1 MTAMSEVTDRGTT
14 GAPVRRLILLYDAQ
28 CPLCT
33 FLRNWLA
40 RQRQLVPLDLV
51 PAGSEEARRRCPGI
65 DHISTLSEITLV
77 GDSGQI
83 YRGPAAWVVTLWA
96 LSEYRPLSHKFST
109 PRAPASRAP
118 RSSPPPSTARP
129 TGTSRSG
136 RPGAAPTAGR
146 TAGCTT
152 ASTAGRTTAPR
163 PATAAV
169 TCPIRL

>member
-1 MTAMSEVTDRGTT
+1 MGEVADRGTT

-96 LSEYRPLSHKFST
+96 LSEYRPLSHRFST
-109 PRAPASRAP
+109 PAG
-118 RSSPPPSTARP
+118 ARLA
-129 TGTSRSG
+129 R
-136 RPGAAPTAGR
+136 
-146 TAGCTT
+146 
-152 ASTAGRTTAPR
+152 
-163 PATAAV
+163 AAV
-169 TCPIRL
+169 LAAAKYRRTHRDRQVRTSGGGAYRRADGWVYDRVDGWTYYGPAACDGGCHVPD

>member
-1 MTAMSEVTDRGTT
+1 MGEVADRGTT

-96 LSEYRPLSHKFST
+96 LSEYRPLSHRFST
-109 PRAPASRAP
+109 PAG
-118 RSSPPPSTARP
+118 ARL
-129 TGTSRSG
+129 
-136 RPGAAPTAGR
+136 AR
-146 TAGCTT
+146 TAVLAAAKYRQTHRDQRFRKSGGGAYRRADGWVYDRVDGWTYYGPAACDGGCHV
-152 ASTAGRTTAPR
+152 PD
-163 PATAAV
+163 
-169 TCPIRL
+169 

>member
-1 MTAMSEVTDRGTT
+1 MSEVADRGTT

-96 LSEYRPLSHKFST
+96 LSEYRPLSHRFST
-109 PRAPASRAP
+109 PAG
-118 RSSPPPSTARP
+118 ARLA
-129 TGTSRSG
+129 R
-136 RPGAAPTAGR
+136 
-146 TAGCTT
+146 
-152 ASTAGRTTAPR
+152 
-163 PATAAV
+163 AAV
-169 TCPIRL
+169 LAAAKYRRTHRDQQVRKAGGGAYRKADGWVYDRVDGWTYYGPAACDSGCHVPD

>member
-1 MTAMSEVTDRGTT
+1 MNEVADRGTT

-96 LSEYRPLSHKFST
+96 LSEYRPLSHRFST
-109 PRAPASRAP
+109 PAGARLARAAVLAAAKYRQAHRDQQVRRA
-118 RSSPPPSTARP
+118 
-129 TGTSRSG
+129 GG
-136 RPGAAPTAGR
+136 GAYRRADGWAYDRVDGWTYYGP
-146 TAGCTT
+146 AGCD
-152 ASTAGRTTAPR
+152 SGCHVPD
-163 PATAAV
+163 
-169 TCPIRL
+169 

>member
-1 MTAMSEVTDRGTT
+1 MSEVADRGTT

-51 PAGSEEARRRCPGI
+51 PAGSDEARRRCPGI

-109 PRAPASRAP
+109 PAGARLARAAVL
-118 RSSPPPSTARP
+118 
-129 TGTSRSG
+129 
-136 RPGAAPTAGR
+136 
-146 TAGCTT
+146 
-152 ASTAGRTTAPR
+152 
-163 PATAAV
+163 TAAKYRQAHRYQQV
-169 TCPIRL
+169 SKAGGGAYRRADGWAYDRVDGWTYYGPAVCDSGCHVPD

>member
-1 MTAMSEVTDRGTT
+1 MSETADRGTT

-51 PAGSEEARRRCPGI
+51 PAGSEEARRRCPGV
-65 DHISTLSEITLV
+65 DHVSTLSEITLV

-96 LSEYRPLSHKFST
+96 LSEYRPLSHRFST
-109 PRAPASRAP
+109 PAGARLARGAVLAAAKYRRAHQYQQVRKAGGSAYRRSDGWVYDRVDGWTYYGPAACD
-118 RSSPPPSTARP
+118 
-129 TGTSRSG
+129 SG
-136 RPGAAPTAGR
+136 CHVPD
-146 TAGCTT
+146 
-152 ASTAGRTTAPR
+152 
-163 PATAAV
+163 
-169 TCPIRL
+169 

>member
-1 MTAMSEVTDRGTT
+1 MSGVADRGTT
-14 GAPVRRLILLYDAQ
+14 GAPVRRLVLLYDAQ

-96 LSEYRPLSHKFST
+96 LSEYRPLSHKFSS
-109 PRAPASRAP
+109 PAG
-118 RSSPPPSTARP
+118 ARLA
-129 TGTSRSG
+129 R
-136 RPGAAPTAGR
+136 
-146 TAGCTT
+146 
-152 ASTAGRTTAPR
+152 
-163 PATAAV
+163 AAV
-169 TCPIRL
+169 LAAAKYRQAHRDQQVRKAGGGAYRRTDGWVYDRVDGWTYYGPAACDSGCPVPD

>member
-1 MTAMSEVTDRGTT
+1 MSEVADRGTT

-96 LSEYRPLSHKFST
+96 LSEYRPLAHKFST
-109 PRAPASRAP
+109 PAG
-118 RSSPPPSTARP
+118 ARLA
-129 TGTSRSG
+129 R
-136 RPGAAPTAGR
+136 
-146 TAGCTT
+146 
-152 ASTAGRTTAPR
+152 
-163 PATAAV
+163 AAV
-169 TCPIRL
+169 LSAAKYRQAHRDQQARKADGGAYRRADGWTYDRVDGWTYYGPAACDSGCHVPD

>member
-1 MTAMSEVTDRGTT
+1 MSEVADRGTT

-51 PAGSEEARRRCPGI
+51 AAGSEEARRRCPGI
-65 DHISTLSEITLV
+65 DHVSTLSEITLV

-109 PRAPASRAP
+109 PAGARLARAAVL
-118 RSSPPPSTARP
+118 
-129 TGTSRSG
+129 
-136 RPGAAPTAGR
+136 GAAKYRQAHRDQQVRKAGGGAYR
-146 TAGCTT
+146 RADGWTYDRVDGWTYYGPAACDSGCHV
-152 ASTAGRTTAPR
+152 PD
-163 PATAAV
+163 
-169 TCPIRL
+169 

>member
-1 MTAMSEVTDRGTT
+1 MSGVADRGTT
-14 GAPVRRLILLYDAQ
+14 GAPVRRLVLLYDAQ

-109 PRAPASRAP
+109 PAG
-118 RSSPPPSTARP
+118 ARLA
-129 TGTSRSG
+129 R
-136 RPGAAPTAGR
+136 
-146 TAGCTT
+146 
-152 ASTAGRTTAPR
+152 
-163 PATAAV
+163 AAV
-169 TCPIRL
+169 LAAAKYRQAHRYQQVRKAGGSAYRRADGWVYDRVDGWTYYGPAACDSGCLVPD

>member
-1 MTAMSEVTDRGTT
+1 MSETADRGTT

-65 DHISTLSEITLV
+65 DHIATLSEITLV
-77 GDSGQI
+77 GDGGQI

-109 PRAPASRAP
+109 PAG
-118 RSSPPPSTARP
+118 ARLA
-129 TGTSRSG
+129 R
-136 RPGAAPTAGR
+136 
-146 TAGCTT
+146 
-152 ASTAGRTTAPR
+152 
-163 PATAAV
+163 AAV
-169 TCPIRL
+169 LAAAKYRQAHRDQQVRKAGGSAYRRADGWVYDRVDGWTYYGPAACDSGCHVPD

>member
-1 MTAMSEVTDRGTT
+1 M
-14 GAPVRRLILLYDAQ
+14 LLYDAR

-109 PRAPASRAP
+109 PAG
-118 RSSPPPSTARP
+118 ARLA
-129 TGTSRSG
+129 R
-136 RPGAAPTAGR
+136 
-146 TAGCTT
+146 
-152 ASTAGRTTAPR
+152 
-163 PATAAV
+163 AAV
-169 TCPIRL
+169 LAAAKYRQAHRDQQVRKAGGGAYRRADGWVYDRVDGWTYYGPAACDSGCHVPD

>member
-1 MTAMSEVTDRGTT
+1 MSEVADRGTT

-109 PRAPASRAP
+109 PAGARLARAAVLAAAKYRRTHRDQQVRKAGGGAYRRADGWAYD
-118 RSSPPPSTARP
+118 RVDGWTYY
-129 TGTSRSG
+129 G
-136 RPGAAPTAGR
+136 PTACDS
-146 TAGCTT
+146 GCHV
-152 ASTAGRTTAPR
+152 PD
-163 PATAAV
+163 
-169 TCPIRL
+169 

>member
-1 MTAMSEVTDRGTT
+1 MSGVADRGTT
-14 GAPVRRLILLYDAQ
+14 GAPVRRLVLLYDAQ

-109 PRAPASRAP
+109 PAGARLARAAVLAAAKYRQAH
-118 RSSPPPSTARP
+118 RDQQVRKAVGSSYRRTDGWVYDRVDGW
-129 TGTSRSG
+129 TYY
-136 RPGAAPTAGR
+136 GAAACDS
-146 TAGCTT
+146 GCHV
-152 ASTAGRTTAPR
+152 PD
-163 PATAAV
+163 
-169 TCPIRL
+169 

>member
-1 MTAMSEVTDRGTT
+1 
-14 GAPVRRLILLYDAQ
+14 GAPGAPGGPRARRLILLYDAQ

-96 LSEYRPLSHKFST
+96 LSEYRRLSHRFST
-109 PRAPASRAP
+109 PAGARLARAAVLAAAKYRQAHRDQQVRRA
-118 RSSPPPSTARP
+118 
-129 TGTSRSG
+129 GG
-136 RPGAAPTAGR
+136 GAYRRADGWAYDRVDGWTYYGP
-146 TAGCTT
+146 AGCD
-152 ASTAGRTTAPR
+152 SGCHVPD
-163 PATAAV
+163 
-169 TCPIRL
+169 

>member
-1 MTAMSEVTDRGTT
+1 MSEVADRGTT

-51 PAGSEEARRRCPGI
+51 PAGSDEARRRCPGI

-109 PRAPASRAP
+109 PAGARLARAAVL
-118 RSSPPPSTARP
+118 
-129 TGTSRSG
+129 
-136 RPGAAPTAGR
+136 
-146 TAGCTT
+146 
-152 ASTAGRTTAPR
+152 
-163 PATAAV
+163 TAAKYRQPHRYQQV
-169 TCPIRL
+169 SKAGGGAYRRADGWAYDRVDGWTYYGPAVCDSGCHVPD